1 MNTDLQLIATK
12 EFNGITLNCYQEKVQ
27 QDNSDFWATR
37 EQIGM
42 LLEYAD
48 PRDAIAKIHSRNKE
62 RLDKFS
68 RSTQIVHPSG
78 GMQMTT
84 VYSFRG
90 LLEICRCS
98 NQPKANAVMDFLYDI
113 ADEIRRTGSYS
124 IFKDNPALP
133 SGVIEGARIIFES
146 AGIKGNQCALALD
159 RVYRSYT
166 GRSALDTGNITLTA
180 PTNNQLLTP
189 TDIGRRF
196 GLKAKR
202 VNQILA
208 GAGFQHK
215 VNDTWEAIGRGND
228 YAVMVDVGKKH
239 GNGTAVRQLKWDS
252 SILDVFDEL
261 RKED

>member
-1 MNTDLQLIATK
+1 MDIQLQVFDYHGSVIRTVDRDGDIWFVAKDVCDVLELTNPTVAIDSLDDDERSK
-12 EFNGITLNCYQEKVQ
+12 F
-27 QDNSDFWATR
+27 
-37 EQIGM
+37 
-42 LLEYAD
+42 LLGRQGEANIINEAGLYALVLRSNK
-48 PRDAIAKIHSRNKE
+48 PEAKA
-62 RLDKFS
+62 FS
-68 RSTQIVHPSG
+68 RWVRHDVLPQIR
-78 GMQMTT
+78 Q
-84 VYSFRG
+84 
-90 LLEICRCS
+90 
-98 NQPKANAVMDFLYDI
+98 
-113 ADEIRRTGSYS
+113 TGSYS

-133 SGVIEGARIIFES
+133 SGVIEGARLIFET
-146 AGIKGNQCALALD
+146 AGITGNQCALALD

-180 PTNNQLLTP
+180 PTKNQLLTP
-189 TDIGRRF
+189 TDIGKRF

-215 VNDTWEAIGRGND
+215 VNDRWEALPLGDD

>member
-1 MNTDLQLIATK
+1 MNSDLQVFDYHGSAVRTIDKDGEIWFMAKDLCDILELSDVSMTVRSLDEDEKLIQAL
-12 EFNGITLNCYQEKVQ
+12 FVSGQV
-27 QDNSDFWATR
+27 R
-37 EQIGM
+37 EVMTVNEPGLYSLIFKSRKP
-42 LLEYAD
+42 E
-48 PRDAIAKIHSRNKE
+48 AK
-62 RLDKFS
+62 LFS
-68 RSTQIVHPSG
+68 RWVTHEVLPQI
-78 GMQMTT
+78 
-84 VYSFRG
+84 R
-90 LLEICRCS
+90 
-98 NQPKANAVMDFLYDI
+98 K
-113 ADEIRRTGSYS
+113 TGSYS
-124 IFKDNPALP
+124 VKDNQEVSTTDAV
-133 SGVIEGARIIFES
+133 SAARIIFES

-189 TDIGRRF
+189 TEIGRRF

-215 VNDTWEAIGRGND
+215 VNDTWEAIGRGNEF
-228 YAVMVDVGKKH
+228 AVMVDVGKKY

>member
-1 MNTDLQLIATK
+1 MNSSIQIFNNNEFSVRTTKDDDGTIWFVTKDIAQALGYSESSIAGLQKLIAHVPEIWKGMKRIQTPGGEQDMICLTEQGVYFFLGRSDK
-12 EFNGITLNCYQEKVQ
+12 LKALPYQMWIAGDVVP
-27 QDNSDFWATR
+27 SIR
-37 EQIGM
+37 E
-42 LLEYAD
+42 
-48 PRDAIAKIHSRNKE
+48 
-62 RLDKFS
+62 
-68 RSTQIVHPSG
+68 
-78 GMQMTT
+78 
-84 VYSFRG
+84 
-90 LLEICRCS
+90 
-98 NQPKANAVMDFLYDI
+98 
-113 ADEIRRTGSYS
+113 TGSYS

-133 SGVIEGARIIFES
+133 SGVIEGAKIIFDV
-146 AGIKGNQCALALD
+146 AGITGNQCALALD

-189 TDIGRRF
+189 TEIGRRF

-215 VNDTWEAIGRGND
+215 VNDTWEAIGRGNEF
-228 YAVMVDVGKKH
+228 AVMVDVGKKH
-239 GNGTAVRQLKWDS
+239 GKGTAVRQLKWDS